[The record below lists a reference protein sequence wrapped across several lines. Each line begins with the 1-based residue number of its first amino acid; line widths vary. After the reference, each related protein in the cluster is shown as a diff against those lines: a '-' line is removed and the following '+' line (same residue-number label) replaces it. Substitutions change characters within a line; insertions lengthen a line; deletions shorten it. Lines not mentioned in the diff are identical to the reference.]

1 MGGVPAS
8 ACLVALASITLA
20 AVDRRFPSTGKEW
33 TPESL
38 INPEELGDAFE
49 GDIVLPLP
57 PQTRNGLIDETF
69 HWPGGRVPYT
79 IDSTFCG
86 MQVIN
91 YAQWCL
97 NKHGSVLHEMLHA
110 LGFHHE
116 QSRYD
121 RDNYVTIL
129 WDNIKIKAKANFKK
143 YSDVVVSGFREEY
156 NYASVMHYSSFAFTK
171 NKKKTIVTKFPHLS
185 KTMVTQEAV
194 FVSKRPRPSHPESQ
208 ETVFLSNR
216 PKAPPQGT
224 QPCGD

>member
-79 IDSTFCG
+79 IDSTFLIVKGITVIIKLLVNTQSLFTPRNNQGCYSSIGRQGG

-171 NKKKTIVTKFPHLS
+171 NKKKTIVTKKLMRMY
-185 KTMVTQEAV
+185 K
-194 FVSKRPRPSHPESQ
+194 
-208 ETVFLSNR
+208 
-216 PKAPPQGT
+216 
-224 QPCGD
+224 C